1 MSFQTLSPDFR
12 ESLRQM
18 ADGLRRPVQIR
29 VAGFEEAATAVLSD
43 KEREHKEQPG
53 IPMKSISG
61 EK

>member
-18 ADGLRRPVQIR
+18 ADSLRRPVQIR
-29 VAGFEEAATAVLSD
+29 VAGFEEAATTALPD
-43 KEREHKEQPG
+43 KEHKEQPG

>member
-29 VAGFEEAATAVLSD
+29 IAGFEEAVPQPD